1 MKRKLIIV
9 LFILLILSIAIGTSP
24 IVDYF
29 YSLGAEEAVT
39 TNALETSA
47 PETSALETSAL
58 ETAAPID
65 EISPK
70 TVVFAVALST
80 VTVIA
85 AFIVY
90 LRKRKV

>member
-29 YSLGAEEAVT
+29 YSLGAKEAVT
-39 TNALETSA
+39 TTALETTAPETSA
-47 PETSALETSAL
+47 PETS
-58 ETAAPID
+58 APID

>member
-47 PETSALETSAL
+47 LETSAP

-70 TVVFAVALST
+70 TVIFAVALST

>member
-47 PETSALETSAL
+47 PET
-58 ETAAPID
+58 AAPID

>member
-29 YSLGAEEAVT
+29 YSLGAKEAVT
-39 TNALETSA
+39 TTA
-47 PETSALETSAL
+47 PETSAP

>member
-47 PETSALETSAL
+47 LETSAP
-58 ETAAPID
+58 ETSTPID

>member
-29 YSLGAEEAVT
+29 YSLGAKEAVT
-39 TNALETSA
+39 TTA
-47 PETSALETSAL
+47 P

>member
-39 TNALETSA
+39 TTALETSA
-47 PETSALETSAL
+47 PETSAPETS
-58 ETAAPID
+58 TPID

-70 TVVFAVALST
+70 TVIFAVALST

>member
-29 YSLGAEEAVT
+29 YSLGAKEAVT

-47 PETSALETSAL
+47 PETST
-58 ETAAPID
+58 PID